1 MSSHRIDI
9 LPILLSD
16 NILQLQIQSFNFQP
30 LVKKYFT
37 NDELTRLTGNLEN
50 RLGKSLD
57 ISSGDASD
65 RDTAVLG
72 SVDGVLLGKDIH
84 LFGRE
89 TSVCEHTNLDS
100 RILAWK
106 QKEKEQ

>member
-1 MSSHRIDI
+1 M
-9 LPILLSD
+9 
-16 NILQLQIQSFNFQP
+16 
-30 LVKKYFT
+30 KKYFT
-37 NDELTRLTGNLEN
+37 NDELTRLTGN
-50 RLGKSLD
+50 LD

-89 TSVCEHTNLDS
+89 TSVCEHTDLTNHIS
-100 RILAWK
+100 V
-106 QKEKEQ
+106 ES